1 MELNKLKLSA
11 EKCSKIHIGKK
22 CKNCPKLKVH
32 QNQMKES
39 QREKYLGDIIT
50 EKGTIKETIENR
62 ISKAWSY
69 VSEIGAILSEFPFGN
84 KKIQVGLMLREA
96 MFLNGVLHS
105 SEAWHGITESQ
116 IAQIETVDHQLLR
129 TILSAHSKTPTE
141 MLYLE
146 TGALPVKSVMTSR
159 RLNYL
164 KQIHMKEEHELV
176 KRIFQAQKDDPKRG
190 DWWLQ
195 VKEDMQKY
203 NVDGDVLK
211 TKTKSQAKNYIKEK
225 IRSKTFENL
234 QAVQKTH
241 SKVKD
246 IKYTEYKMQN
256 YLKNSKMNYEEAT
269 LLFALRS
276 QTVKDIK
283 LNTKT
288 FSQNDKMC
296 PLCLKFEDTQ
306 KHCIECPQLKS
317 VRDQFKDDIKYDH
330 IFSNCEL
337 EQKAVASLF
346 FNILETRQRLIQEG
360 LPGT

>member
-1 MELNKLKLSA
+1 
-11 EKCSKIHIGKK
+11 
-22 CKNCPKLKVH
+22 
-32 QNQMKES
+32 MKE
-39 QREKYLGDIIT
+39 D
-50 EKGTIKETIENR
+50 
-62 ISKAWSY
+62 
-69 VSEIGAILSEFPFGN
+69 
-84 KKIQVGLMLREA
+84 
-96 MFLNGVLHS
+96 
-105 SEAWHGITESQ
+105 
-116 IAQIETVDHQLLR
+116 
-129 TILSAHSKTPTE
+129 
-141 MLYLE
+141 
-146 TGALPVKSVMTSR
+146 
-159 RLNYL
+159 
-164 KQIHMKEEHELV
+164 HELV

-203 NVDGDVLK
+203 NIDEDVLK
-211 TKTKSQAKNYIKEK
+211 TNTKCQAKKYIKEQ
-225 IRSKTFENL
+225 IHSKAFENL

-246 IKYTEYKMQN
+246 MKYAEYKMQN
-256 YLKNSKMNYEEAT
+256 YLKNSEMNYEEAT

-306 KHCIECPQLKS
+306 KHCIECPKLKS

-346 FNILETRQRLIQEG
+346 FSILETRQRLIQEG

>member
-1 MELNKLKLSA
+1 
-11 EKCSKIHIGKK
+11 
-22 CKNCPKLKVH
+22 
-32 QNQMKES
+32 
-39 QREKYLGDIIT
+39 
-50 EKGTIKETIENR
+50 
-62 ISKAWSY
+62 
-69 VSEIGAILSEFPFGN
+69 
-84 KKIQVGLMLREA
+84 MLREA
-96 MFLNGVLHS
+96 MFLNGVLYS

-195 VKEDMQKY
+195 VKEDMQNY
-203 NVDGDVLK
+203 NVDEDALK

-225 IRSKTFENL
+225 IYSKTFENL
-234 QAVQKTH
+234 KTAQKTH

-246 IKYTEYKMQN
+246 IEYTEYKMQK
-256 YLKNSKMNYEEAT
+256 YLKNSKMKYEEAT
-269 LLFALRS
+269 ILFALRS
-276 QTVKDIK
+276 QTVKNIK
-283 LNTKT
+283 LNIKT

-296 PLCLKFEDTQ
+296 LLCMKVEDTQ
-306 KHCIECPQLKS
+306 KHCIECPKLKS
-317 VRDQFKDDIKYDH
+317 VRDQFKEHINYDH
-330 IFSNCEL
+330 IFSSCEP
-337 EQKAVASLF
+337 EQQAVASLYL
-346 FNILETRQRLIQEG
+346 NILETRQRLIQEG